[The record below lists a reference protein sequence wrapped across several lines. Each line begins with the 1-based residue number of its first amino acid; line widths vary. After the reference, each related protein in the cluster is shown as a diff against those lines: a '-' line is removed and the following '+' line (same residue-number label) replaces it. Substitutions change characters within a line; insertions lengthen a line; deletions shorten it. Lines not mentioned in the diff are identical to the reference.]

1 MAKGWKIIPTI
12 NDTTKTTETLT
23 SAKHF
28 KSMMDKVVV
37 YTGNEDEIK
46 KKVKEHQDKL
56 FAAQEIE
63 EAKLLD
69 AFTKKKLKSKAAI
82 KRARALAKRKSD
94 AGKKN
99 KKAVNPQVNSTVE
112 GQPDIHSSRAN
123 AEA

>member
-1 MAKGWKIIPTI
+1 MTKEWKTLPTI
-12 NDTTKTTETLT
+12 NDTTKTKETLT

-56 FAAQEIE
+56 FAAQEEE

-69 AFTKKKLKSKAAI
+69 AFTNKKLKSKAAI

-99 KKAVNPQVNSTVE
+99 KKAVDPQVNSTVE
-112 GQPDIHSSRAN
+112 GQPDIDSSRAN